1 MWNKPPARKGLFILI
16 SGPSGTGKT
25 SVIKALCEND
35 TTLAFSIS
43 ATTRPPRSDEINGV
57 DYHFLDQ
64 TEFEDLIRCS
74 GFLEW
79 VKYGGHY
86 YGTLKST
93 MESTIESGKDLILE
107 IDVHGAKKIKELGIR
122 YTSIFLLPPSLE
134 SLEKRLRNRK
144 TESDSELEQRLLTA
158 KSEFGCVKEYN
169 YCIVNPD
176 HNVEEAV
183 TQIRHI
189 ISAERCRIDDQLL
202 AAISQEFSSPQ

>member
-1 MWNKPPARKGLFILI
+1 MWNNRPSQKGLFIVI

-25 SVIKALCEND
+25 SVIRELCEGN

-43 ATTRPPRSDEINGV
+43 ATTRPPRSDEADGV

-64 TEFEDLIRCS
+64 TEFEDLIQRG

-93 MESTIESGKDLILE
+93 IESTIEKGKDLVLE
-107 IDVHGAKKIKELGIR
+107 IDVHGAMKVKDLGIR
-122 YTSIFLLPPSLE
+122 YTSIFLLPPSLG

-144 TESDSELEQRLLTA
+144 TESDSELQQRLLTA
-158 KSEFGCVKEYN
+158 KSEFAYVKDYN
-169 YCIVNPD
+169 YCILNPD
-176 HNVEEAV
+176 HNVEKAV

-202 AAISQEFSSPQ
+202 DSISQEFCC

>member
-1 MWNKPPARKGLFILI
+1 M

-25 SVIKALCEND
+25 SVIKALCKDE
-35 TTLAFSIS
+35 TTLEFSIS
-43 ATTRPPRSDEINGV
+43 ATTRPPRSDEIDRV
-57 DYHFLDQ
+57 DYYFLDQ
-64 TEFEDLIRCS
+64 AEFENLIDRG

-93 MESTIESGKDLILE
+93 IESTIKSGKDLILE
-107 IDVHGAKKIKELGIR
+107 IDVHGAKKIKDLDIR
-122 YTSIFLLPPSLE
+122 CTSIFLLPPSLE

-144 TESDSELEQRLLTA
+144 TESDSELQQRLLTA
-158 KSEFGCVKEYN
+158 KSEFDHISDYN

-176 HNVEEAV
+176 HNVKEAV
-183 TQIRHI
+183 TQIRNI

-202 AAISQEFSSPQ
+202 ASIAQEFSSPQ

>member
-1 MWNKPPARKGLFILI
+1 M

-25 SVIKALCEND
+25 SVIKALCKDE
-35 TTLAFSIS
+35 TTLEFSIS
-43 ATTRPPRSDEINGV
+43 ATTRPPRSDEIDRV
-57 DYHFLDQ
+57 DYYFLDQ
-64 TEFEDLIRCS
+64 AEFENLIDRG

-93 MESTIESGKDLILE
+93 IESTIKSGKDLILE
-107 IDVHGAKKIKELGIR
+107 IDVHGAKKIKDLDIR
-122 YTSIFLLPPSLE
+122 CTSIFLLPPSLE

-144 TESDSELEQRLLTA
+144 TESDSELQQRLLTA
-158 KSEFGCVKEYN
+158 KSEFDHISDYN

-176 HNVEEAV
+176 HNVEKAV

>member
-1 MWNKPPARKGLFILI
+1 MWNNQPSQKGLFILI

-25 SVIKALCEND
+25 SVIKALCESD

-43 ATTRPPRSDEINGV
+43 ATTRPPRSDEVDGV
-57 DYHFLDQ
+57 DYYFLDES
-64 TEFEDLIRCS
+64 EFEDLIQCN

-93 MESTIESGKDLILE
+93 IESTIESGKDLILE
-107 IDVHGAKKIKELGIR
+107 IDVHGAKKIKDLGIR

-144 TESDSELEQRLLTA
+144 TESDSELQQRLLTA

-183 TQIRHI
+183 TQIRNI

-202 AAISQEFSSPQ
+202 DAISQEFCR

>member
-1 MWNKPPARKGLFILI
+1 MWNNQPSQKGLFILI

-43 ATTRPPRSDEINGV
+43 ATTRPPRSDEADGV
-57 DYHFLDQ
+57 DYYFLDE
-64 TEFEDLIRCS
+64 TEFEDRIQCG

-93 MESTIESGKDLILE
+93 IESTIEKGQDLVLE
-107 IDVHGAKKIKELGIR
+107 IDVHGAMKVKDLGIR

-158 KSEFGCVKEYN
+158 KSELDYFPDYDYYVYN
-169 YCIVNPD
+169 LDN
-176 HNVEEAV
+176 NVEKAV

-202 AAISQEFSSPQ
+202 DAISQEFCR

>member
-1 MWNKPPARKGLFILI
+1 MWNNRPSQKGLFIVI

-25 SVIKALCEND
+25 SVIKALCESD
-35 TTLAFSIS
+35 PTLAFSIS
-43 ATTRPPRSDEINGV
+43 ATTRPPRSDETNGI

-64 TEFEDLIRCS
+64 TEFEDLIQCG

-93 MESTIESGKDLILE
+93 IESTIEKGKDLVLE
-107 IDVHGAKKIKELGIR
+107 IDVHGAMKVKDLGIR
-122 YTSIFLLPPSLE
+122 YTSIFLLPPSLG

-158 KSEFGCVKEYN
+158 KSEFAYVKDYN
-169 YCIVNPD
+169 YCILNPD
-176 HNVEEAV
+176 HNVEKAV

-202 AAISQEFSSPQ
+202 ASISQEFCC

>member
-1 MWNKPPARKGLFILI
+1 MWNNRPSQKGLFIVM

-25 SVIKALCEND
+25 SVIKALCKDE
-35 TTLAFSIS
+35 TTLEFSIS
-43 ATTRPPRSDEINGV
+43 ATTRPPRSDEIDRV
-57 DYHFLDQ
+57 DYYFLDQ
-64 TEFEDLIRCS
+64 AEFENLIDRG

-93 MESTIESGKDLILE
+93 IESTIKSGKDLILE
-107 IDVHGAKKIKELGIR
+107 IDVHGAKKIKDLDIR
-122 YTSIFLLPPSLE
+122 CTSIFLLPPSLE

-144 TESDSELEQRLLTA
+144 TESDSELQQRLLTA
-158 KSEFGCVKEYN
+158 KSEFDHISDYN

-176 HNVEEAV
+176 HNVEKAV

-202 AAISQEFSSPQ
+202 AAISQEFSSSQ

>member
-1 MWNKPPARKGLFILI
+1 MWNNRPSQKGLFILI

-25 SVIKALCEND
+25 SVIKALCEGD

-43 ATTRPPRSDEINGV
+43 ATTRPPRSDEVDGV
-57 DYHFLDQ
+57 DYHFLDRA
-64 TEFEDLIRCS
+64 EFEDQINRG

-93 MESTIESGKDLILE
+93 IESTIAKGKDLVLE
-107 IDVHGAKKIKELGIR
+107 IDVHGAMKVKDLGIR
-122 YTSIFLLPPSLE
+122 YASIFLLPPSLK

-144 TESDSELEQRLLTA
+144 TESDSELQQRLLTA
-158 KSEFGCVKEYN
+158 KSEFAYVKDYN
-169 YCIVNPD
+169 YCILNPD
-176 HNVEEAV
+176 HNVEKAV
-183 TQIRHI
+183 TQIRNI

-202 AAISQEFSSPQ
+202 DAISQEFCC

>member
-1 MWNKPPARKGLFILI
+1 MWNKRPSQKGLFIVM

-25 SVIKALCEND
+25 SVIKALCKDE
-35 TTLAFSIS
+35 TTLEFSIS
-43 ATTRPPRSDEINGV
+43 ATTRPPRSDEVDGV

-64 TEFEDLIRCS
+64 TKFEDLIQRG

-93 MESTIESGKDLILE
+93 VESTIESGKDLILE
-107 IDVHGAKKIKELGIR
+107 IDVHGAMKVKDIGIR
-122 YTSIFLLPPSLE
+122 CASIFLLPPSLE

-158 KSEFGCVKEYN
+158 KSELDHFPDYDYYVY
-169 YCIVNPD
+169 NPD
-176 HNVEEAV
+176 NNVEKAV
-183 TQIRHI
+183 TQIRNI

-202 AAISQEFSSPQ
+202 DAISQEFCR

>member
-1 MWNKPPARKGLFILI
+1 MWNNRPSQKGLFIVI

-25 SVIKALCEND
+25 SVIKALCESD
-35 TTLAFSIS
+35 PTLAFSIS
-43 ATTRPPRSDEINGV
+43 ATTRPPRSDETNGI

-64 TEFEDLIRCS
+64 TEFEDLIQCG

-93 MESTIESGKDLILE
+93 IESTIEKGKDLVLE
-107 IDVHGAKKIKELGIR
+107 IDVHGAMKVKDLGIR
-122 YTSIFLLPPSLE
+122 YTSIFLLPPSLG

-158 KSEFGCVKEYN
+158 KSEFAYVKDYN

-176 HNVEEAV
+176 HNVEKAV

-189 ISAERCRIDDQLL
+189 ISAERCRIDDQLV
-202 AAISQEFSSPQ
+202 AAISQEFSSRQ

>member
-1 MWNKPPARKGLFILI
+1 MWNNRPSQQGLFIVI

-25 SVIKALCEND
+25 SVIRALCESD
-35 TTLAFSIS
+35 STLAFSIS
-43 ATTRPPRSDEINGV
+43 ATTRPPRSDETNGV

-64 TEFEDLIRCS
+64 TEFEDLIQS
-74 GFLEW
+74 DGFLEW
-79 VKYGGHY
+79 VKYGEHY

-93 MESTIESGKDLILE
+93 IESTVESGNDLILE
-107 IDVHGAKKIKELGIR
+107 IDVHGAKKIRNLGIR

-144 TESDSELEQRLLTA
+144 TESDSELQQRLLIA
-158 KSEFGCVKEYN
+158 RSESDFISGYD

-176 HNVEEAV
+176 HNVEKAV

-202 AAISQEFSSPQ
+202 AAISQEFSSTQ